1 MTENTPSTGTDPAT
15 LRNVPEGL
23 LDTRAEAAVPPAAA
37 RTPPYADTVGD
48 PASADGPPID
58 GPPVADVPYVPT
70 WSADAEP
77 TLPPTTAA
85 EQASFAPAGAGEGGA
100 RSLLRRWA
108 APAALV
114 AAGLLGGMAATTA
127 ITNAGAATTTGI
139 EQPGS
144 GQAPRGGDS
153 LSDDSGI
160 SVEQLSPEADRD
172 GEGFDADGDGH
183 GPGHHDGGYSLSD
196 GFSLRDNAPT
206 TQGTTA
212 ASG

>member
-15 LRNVPEGL
+15 LHNVPEGL
-23 LDTRAEAAVPPAAA
+23 LDTRADATVPPAAA
-37 RTPPYADTVGD
+37 FTPPYAAAVGD

-58 GPPVADVPYVPT
+58 GPPVADAPYVPT

-85 EQASFAPAGAGEGGA
+85 ERASFAPSGAGDGAA
-100 RSLLRRWA
+100 RSLLRRWG

-114 AAGLLGGMAATTA
+114 AAGLLGGMAATA
-127 ITNAGAATTTGI
+127 AVTNAGAATTTGI

-144 GQAPRGGDS
+144 GHAPRGGDG
-153 LSDDSGI
+153 LSDGSGI
-160 SVEQLSPEADRD
+160 SVEQLSPEADHD

-196 GFSLRDNAPT
+196 GFSLRDNAPAP
-206 TQGTTA
+206 QGATG
-212 ASG
+212 ASR